1 VYGQAGILKF
11 FLELIASKEVIESN
25 LILHCLRLIGN
36 SCADTGKDCSCSKNT
51 CNWQS
56 LDENR
61 ATVVKDN
68 YTFAI
73 LRQLQRPELIKV
85 VIPVIYNLCVDF
97 GIYSLSQ
104 MYSHGWLD
112 LEPAQS
118 QLAGNKI
125 VYILLKLVKDN
136 AFQGNDT
143 LLDYVY
149 ELIELV
155 GEQGIYTPTMFYCS
169 LTV

>member
-1 VYGQAGILKF
+1 MGAGTVSIAFQFIPAYISHWLLASLRPVYGQTGILNF
-11 FLELIASKEVIESN
+11 FLELIASKETIESS

-36 SCADTGKDCSCSKNT
+36 SCADTGNDWIYPKNT
-51 CNWQS
+51 CNLPS

-97 GIYSLSQ
+97 GIYLLSQ
-104 MYSHGWLD
+104 MYCHD
-112 LEPAQS
+112 
-118 QLAGNKI
+118 
-125 VYILLKLVKDN
+125 
-136 AFQGNDT
+136 
-143 LLDYVY
+143 
-149 ELIELV
+149 
-155 GEQGIYTPTMFYCS
+155 
-169 LTV
+169 